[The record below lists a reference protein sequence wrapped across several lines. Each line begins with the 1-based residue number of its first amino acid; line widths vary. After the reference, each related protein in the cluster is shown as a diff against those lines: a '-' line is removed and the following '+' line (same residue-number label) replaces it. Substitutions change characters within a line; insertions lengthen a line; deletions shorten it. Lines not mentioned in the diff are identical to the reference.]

1 MARRPLRETGTTFR
15 TMRRQ
20 TLDRREGACD
30 RESIQTVFSAID
42 AAPQGL

>member
-1 MARRPLRETGTTFR
+1 MRKPAVHFCI
-15 TMRRQ
+15 MRRQ